1 MPSGVAF
8 FGYGELG
15 VVGLDTLIS
24 AGAPVAAVVV
34 PGNRAGDHVNLVRDA
49 ATHRH
54 IPVLVQPSRRDVASF
69 VEALRAIGPDV
80 IIAWSYSMIL
90 PASVLAIPAH
100 GAVNVHGGPLPEYRG
115 GHVAQWAII
124 NGEREF
130 GVTLHYM
137 DEGIDTGPIIDARRF
152 PLDDIDDARSLRH
165 RTQEAGSDLLRRW
178 WPRIADG
185 TAPRSPQDSSRAT
198 YWPIRTAED
207 GRIMWTMTAQS
218 ICRLVRALGCNTPG
232 AYVEAA
238 GGRVSIRQAESHLSR
253 VANAP
258 PGQILAADRSS
269 VRVATM
275 DGDLV
280 ISLAEIDG
288 QPIETVALADLLATT
303 NA

>member
-15 VVGLDTLIS
+15 VAGLDTLIR
-24 AGAPVAAVVV
+24 AGAPVVAVVV
-34 PGNRAGDHVNLVRDA
+34 PGNRSGDQVSLVRDA
-49 ATHRH
+49 AGLRH
-54 IPVLVQPSRRDVASF
+54 LPVLVQPARHDVASL
-69 VEALRAIGPDV
+69 VQALRAIGPGV
-80 IIAWSYSMIL
+80 IIVWSYSMIL
-90 PASVLAIPAH
+90 PPPVIAVPPR

-137 DEGIDTGPIIDARRF
+137 DEGIDTGPVIEIRRF
-152 PLDDIDDARSLRH
+152 PLNDDDDARSVREQI
-165 RTQEAGSDLLRRW
+165 REAGSDLLRRW

-185 TAPRSPQDSSRAT
+185 TAPRRPQDSSRAR
-198 YWPIRTAED
+198 YWPIRAAED
-207 GRIMWTMTAQS
+207 GRIMWTMTAEG
-218 ICRLVRALGCNTPG
+218 IGRLVRALGCNTPG

-238 GGRVSIRQAESHLSR
+238 GRRVSIRRAEPCTSL
-253 VANAP
+253 VTDAP
-258 PGQILAADRSS
+258 PGRILAADRSS

-275 DGDLV
+275 AGDLV

-288 QPIETVALADLLATT
+288 RPIDAAALADLLAT
-303 NA
+303 ADA